1 MNNLLAQRV
10 WTISAIVL
18 STLALVLAV
27 LGIIGVWVGNP
38 ILSDMVVGITVS
50 AEKSVQGMDRG
61 VQRINSGVDN
71 LRGEIDS
78 AQQAV
83 TQISQNVADDGLVRQ
98 LLPEAK
104 EARLDNAIDRI
115 KQTTEAVRDTLS
127 AAHDLYQSVNR
138 IPFVS
143 LPAPDPDTV
152 NKVQTGVAEIQQDV
166 QDLKDGIAAVRAKQ
180 ANAIARINTVTERAD
195 TRLANVQNQLN
206 QLSAKLNG
214 LADGAKQLR
223 GTLLWWITFGTIVL
237 SLFFI
242 WVIVSQ
248 VLVIRAMWQKW
259 HTLTAQNPPAQNAA
273 PPAQNA

>member
-83 TQISQNVADDGLVRQ
+83 VQISQNVADEGLVRQ

-138 IPFVS
+138 IPFVN

-152 NKVQTGVAEIQQDV
+152 SQVQTGVAEIQQDV

-195 TRLANVQNQLN
+195 TRLANVQTQLN

>member
-27 LGIIGVWVGNP
+27 LGIIGVWIGNP

-50 AEKSVQGMDRG
+50 AEKSVQGLDRG

-195 TRLANVQNQLN
+195 TRLANVQNELN

-273 PPAQNA
+273 R

>member
-27 LGIIGVWVGNP
+27 FGIIGVWVGNP

-50 AEKSVQGMDRG
+50 AEKSVQGLDRG

-195 TRLANVQNQLN
+195 TRLANVQTQLN